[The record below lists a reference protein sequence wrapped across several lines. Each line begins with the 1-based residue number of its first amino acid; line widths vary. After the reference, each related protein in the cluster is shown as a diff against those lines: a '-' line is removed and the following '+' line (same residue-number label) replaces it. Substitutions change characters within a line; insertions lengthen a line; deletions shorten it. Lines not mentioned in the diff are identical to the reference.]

1 MRNQIFYLYVNGN
14 RVTPS
19 TRLRWL
25 NYIDDFKAAGWD
37 VRVLECAPSRS
48 ERRIQFESMEKGST
62 ILVQKKLLAFAELK
76 QLKSRSGSLFLDV
89 DDAIW
94 RTHPHKGNPYVNFL
108 KKVYKRVFLLSA
120 IPLYDKII
128 CANEALAFDLRP
140 INPRI
145 DIVPTSPS
153 DSETTGVVKDDEI
166 FRIVWT
172 GTRANFFYLDEIKDQ
187 ITSFLKGHDRAEL
200 CVISDGEYSIDGSS
214 SQIRNI
220 PWSTDNESLWIQKSS
235 LGIMPLTLDEWSRG
249 KSAFKLIKYMKLGLP
264 VMATDFGFQ
273 KDMIKS
279 GENGILVDNSDWQK
293 VLNRLFDNP
302 LHLQQ
307 MAEAGHQTYLDSYA
321 PEIIFKAY
329 LEIFKTVKEAVQ

>member
-1 MRNQIFYLYVNGN
+1 MSNQIFYLYVNGN
-14 RVTPS
+14 SVTPS

-25 NYIDDFKAAGWD
+25 NFIKDFKAAGLD
-37 VRVLECAPSRS
+37 IRVVECGRTKS
-48 ERRIQFESMEKGST
+48 ERRSQIESLEKGAS
-62 ILVQKKLLAFAELK
+62 ILVQKKLLGYVELRR
-76 QLKSRSGSLFLDV
+76 LKARAGSLYLDV

-94 RTHPHKGNPYVNFL
+94 RTHPHKGNPYVNLL

-120 IPLYDKII
+120 IPLYDRII
-128 CANEALAFDLRP
+128 CANEALASDLRP

-153 DSETTGVVKDDEI
+153 DSESSEVTKEDEV

-187 ITSFLKGHDRAEL
+187 IATFLKVHDRAEL
-200 CVISDGEYSIDGSS
+200 CVISDGEYSINGSS

-220 PWSTDNESLWIQKSS
+220 PWSTENESIWIQKGS

-249 KSAFKLIKYMKLGLP
+249 KSAFKLIKYMKLRLP

-293 VLNRLFDNP
+293 GLTRLYDNP
-302 LHLQQ
+302 LQLQQ
-307 MAEAGHQTYLDSYA
+307 MADAGHQTYLESYSPDIILEA
-321 PEIIFKAY
+321 YLKIFKS
-329 LEIFKTVKEAVQ
+329 VKEAVQ